1 MAANKARK
9 GKTLGLAGRV
19 ALIACVT
26 AIAGTL
32 MQWTVTPFLLRN
44 SFDRARLQYSY
55 GAAQKMAMLAGDA
68 IVQGD
73 TLHLKELTRRMA
85 QPLPGGEAAILSPDG
100 KVIAGTP
107 RSEAI
112 VSKIDPALVAAGSGV
127 VSSGD
132 RRLGIFPI
140 RENGKTLG

>member
-19 ALIACVT
+19 ALIACMT

-32 MQWTVTPFLLRN
+32 MQWAVTPILLRN

-55 GAAQKMAMLAGDA
+55 GAAEQLALLAGDA
-68 IVQGD
+68 MVQGD
-73 TLHLKELTRRMA
+73 TAHLKELTRRMA

-100 KVIAGTP
+100 KVVAGTP
-107 RSEAI
+107 RAEA
-112 VSKIDPALVAAGSGV
+112 VVRKLDP
-127 VSSGD
+127 
-132 RRLGIFPI
+132 
-140 RENGKTLG
+140 